1 MKETPR
7 TLNILICG
15 HSQHGKSSLIE
26 AIVGKF
32 PDNLNFEL
40 NHGTTVSLKVNQF
53 YLPQKNLVI
62 NFLDSPGHSDFQGG
76 IALGLEFADILGLVV
91 SSSEG
96 FQARTYWLV
105 DKAIE
110 KNVPVI
116 IIITKIDLSGSNVG
130 KIKNELQRLEKL
142 KIISII
148 ETSSKLRIGIDELID
163 KFTLQVKIRAKTEH
177 GLSFI
182 ILGFE
187 TRKGLGELVNIGIIS
202 GELKENQWVNEKVKV
217 KYIYSLSG
225 TLKKHALEGEIVQIL
240 FNVIP
245 MFELGSK
252 YKSGKFISPKFVG
265 LLSEIKPRKE
275 HYIAIQDH
283 TKFNIAL
290 EVLEKIKKIFPNL
303 DYYYEGREITILTQ
317 GDLQFEYL
325 QEMLENLIDFEVIGS
340 KIKGIITINKS
351 SKAKYESASV
361 KIIPRI
367 RNKLTIHRN
376 GLQTTNQY
384 DLLGAVAAYNAFHLD
399 GLHVEIYSGKSEDH
413 IAQAITKAIEK
424 VKLIKL
430 IPYQDVI
437 VQVENFYDLNP
448 IIEKYRI
455 EVLFKSSNNKIFLQI
470 RNEEFERFFNSLMKI
485 SDGQAHL
492 SLLKFDFEEKI
503 LSVDPGTRHFGF
515 CVIER
520 GQLPS
525 LWYVN
530 LKRSIEDRKS
540 YNVAKKQI
548 EYELNTFLE
557 NEKELITKIYIGSGP
572 GSQFILE
579 FLQDYFEKTS
589 IGINAESSAERSGI
603 REPDIF
609 LIDEFKTTKEALFH
623 LQKGELVSEVKAKGF
638 VDHAIAAL
646 LIAKRG
652 LKGETIKIDKKPIN
666 QLYDYII
673 ENYSGSSV
681 FSNIHN
687 INKLEDLHRGIYL
700 RVKDASKLDS
710 NLING
715 DIIAFTGFGSGY
727 TELHAITLTGNKVI
741 VKFQANVKVKRD
753 FFKIFTPSKEK
764 G

>member
-53 YLPQKNLVI
+53 FLSQKNIII

-110 KNVPVI
+110 KNIPVI
-116 IIITKIDLSGSNVG
+116 IIITKIDLLGSNIE
-130 KIKNELQRLEKL
+130 KIKNELKSIESL

-148 ETSSKLRIGIDELID
+148 ETSSKLRIGIDDLIE
-163 KFTLQVKIRAKTEH
+163 KITLQVKIRVKAKEE
-177 GLSFI
+177 LSFI

-187 TRKGLGELVNIGIIS
+187 TKKGLGELVNIGIIS
-202 GELKENQWVNEKVKV
+202 GGLKENQWINEKVKV
-217 KYIYSLSG
+217 KYIYALSG
-225 TLKKHALEGEIVQIL
+225 TLKKSTLEGEIVQIL
-240 FNVIP
+240 FNVVP
-245 MFELGSK
+245 KFELGSK

-283 TKFNIAL
+283 AKFNIAL
-290 EVLEKIKKIFPNL
+290 DVLEKIKKIFPNL
-303 DYYYEGREITILTQ
+303 DYYYEGSEITILTQ

-340 KIKGIITINKS
+340 KIKGTITINKS
-351 SKAKYESASV
+351 SRAKYESASV

-384 DLLGAVAAYNAFHLD
+384 DLLGAAAVYNAFHLD
-399 GLHVEIYSGKSEDH
+399 GLHVEIYSGKNEDH

-424 VKLIKL
+424 VKIIKL

-448 IIEKYRI
+448 LIEKYRI

-485 SDGQAHL
+485 SEGQAHL

-540 YNVAKKQI
+540 YNVAKKQL

-557 NEKELITKIYIGSGP
+557 NEKELITKIYIGTGA

-589 IGINAESSAERSGI
+589 FELASESSAEWSRI
-603 REPDIF
+603 KEPEIF

-623 LQKGELVSEVKAKGF
+623 LQKGELVNEVKAKGF

-652 LKGETIKIDKKPIN
+652 LKGEIIKIDKKPIN

-681 FSNIHN
+681 FASIHN

-700 RVKDASKLDS
+700 RVKDTSKLDS
-710 NLING
+710 NLNNG

-741 VKFQANVKVKRD
+741 IKFQAHVKLKRD
-753 FFKIFTPSKEK
+753 FFKIFAPSKEK
-764 G
+764 R

>member
-1 MKETPR
+1 MKETPKI
-7 TLNILICG
+7 LNILICG

-26 AIVGKF
+26 AIVGEF

-40 NHGTTVSLKVNQF
+40 NHGTTVSLKVIQF
-53 YLPQKNLVI
+53 FLSQKNTFI

-91 SSSEG
+91 SGSEG

-110 KNVPVI
+110 KNIPVM
-116 IIITKIDLSGSNVG
+116 IIITKMDLSGINVE
-130 KIKNELQRLEKL
+130 KIKKELNSIESL
-142 KIISII
+142 KILSII
-148 ETSSKLRIGIDELID
+148 ETSSKLRIGIDKLIE
-163 KFTLQVKIRAKTEH
+163 KITLQAKIRVEMEEI
-177 GLSFI
+177 LSFI

-187 TRKGLGELVNIGIIS
+187 TKKGLGELVNIGIIS
-202 GELKENQWVNEKVKV
+202 GEIRENQWINEKIKI
-217 KYIYSLSG
+217 KFIYSLSD
-225 TLKKHALEGEIVQIL
+225 KPEKRACEGEIVQLL
-240 FNVIP
+240 FNVVP
-245 MFELGSK
+245 NFELGSK
-252 YKSGKFISPKFVG
+252 YKNGKFISPKLVG
-265 LLSEIKPRKE
+265 ILSEIKPRKE
-275 HYIAIQDH
+275 HYIAIQDPS
-283 TKFNIAL
+283 KFHVAL

-303 DYYYEGREITILTQ
+303 DYYYEGRKITILTQ
-317 GDLQFEYL
+317 GDLQFEYF

-340 KIKGIITINKS
+340 KIKGIITINRS
-351 SKAKYESASV
+351 SKAKYETASV

-367 RNKLTIHRN
+367 RDKLTIQRN
-376 GLQTTNQY
+376 GLRATRQC
-384 DLLGAVAAYNAFHLD
+384 DILGAAVAYDAFHLD
-399 GLHVEIYSGKSEDH
+399 GLHVEIYSGKKEEH

-424 VKLIKL
+424 VKIIKL

-448 IIEKYRI
+448 LIEKYKV

-470 RNEEFERFFNSLMKI
+470 KNEEFEKFFNSLMKV
-485 SDGQAHL
+485 SEGQAHL
-492 SLLKFDFEEKI
+492 SLLKFDLEEKI

-540 YNVAKKQI
+540 HNVARKQL

-557 NEKELITKIYIGSGP
+557 NEKELITKIYIGSGS

-579 FLQDYFEKTS
+579 FLLDYFA
-589 IGINAESSAERSGI
+589 INPNELNSETPTEGSRI
-603 REPDIF
+603 RKPDIF

-623 LQKGELVSEVKAKGF
+623 LQKGELVNEVKAKGF

-652 LKGETIKIDKKPIN
+652 LKGEIIKIDKKPLN

-681 FSNIHN
+681 FSSIHN
-687 INKLEDLHRGIYL
+687 MNKLEDLYRGIYL
-700 RVKDASKLDS
+700 RIKDASKLDS
-710 NLING
+710 NLSNG
-715 DIIAFTGFGSGY
+715 DIIAFTGFGSGF
-727 TELHAITLTGNKVI
+727 TQLHGVTLTGNKVI
-741 VKFQANVKVKRD
+741 IKFQAQVKLKRD
-753 FFKIFTPSKEK
+753 FFKIFAPSKEK
-764 G
+764 R

>member
-1 MKETPR
+1 MKEAPR
-7 TLNILICG
+7 ILNFLICG

-26 AIVGKF
+26 AIVGQF

-40 NHGTTVSLKVNQF
+40 NHGTTVSLKVIQF
-53 YLPQKNLVI
+53 FLSQKNIII

-76 IALGLEFADILGLVV
+76 IALGLEFADILGLVI
-91 SSSEG
+91 SGSEG

-110 KNVPVI
+110 NHIPVI
-116 IIITKIDLSGSNVG
+116 IIITKIDLSGVNIT
-130 KIKNELQRLEKL
+130 KIKNELKNIENL
-142 KIISII
+142 KVLSII
-148 ETSSKLRIGIDELID
+148 ETSSKLKIGIDELIE
-163 KFTLQVKIRAKTEH
+163 KITLQVKNRVKVEED
-177 GLSFI
+177 LSFI

-187 TRKGLGELVNIGIIS
+187 IKKGLGELVNIGIIT
-202 GELKENQWVNEKVKV
+202 GKLEENQWINEKFKV
-217 KYIYSLSG
+217 KFIYSLSG
-225 TLKKHALEGEIVQIL
+225 EPKKVALEGEIVQLL
-240 FNVIP
+240 FNVVP
-245 MFELGSK
+245 NFELGSK
-252 YKSGKFISPKFVG
+252 YKNGKFISPKLVG
-265 LLSEIKPRKE
+265 VLSEIKPRKE
-275 HYIAIQDH
+275 HCIAIQDYG
-283 TKFNIAL
+283 KFNIAL

-303 DYYYEGREITILTQ
+303 DYYYQGREITIQTQ

-325 QEMLENLIDFEVIGS
+325 QEMLENMIDFEVIGS

-351 SKAKYESASV
+351 SRAKYETASI

-376 GLQTTNQY
+376 GVQATNQY
-384 DLLGAVAAYNAFHLD
+384 DILGAAAPYDAFHLD
-399 GLHVEIYSGKSEDH
+399 GLHVEIYSGRNEEH

-424 VKLIKL
+424 VKIIKL

-448 IIEKYRI
+448 LIEKYKVD
-455 EVLFKSSNNKIFLQI
+455 VLFKPANNKTFLQI
-470 RNEEFERFFNSLMKI
+470 KNEEFEKFFNSLMKV
-485 SDGQAHL
+485 SEGQAHL

-503 LSVDPGTRHFGF
+503 LSIDPGTRHFGF

-540 YNVAKKQI
+540 HNIARKQL

-557 NEKELITKIYIGSGP
+557 NEKDLITKIYIGTGP
-572 GSQFILE
+572 GSQFIIE
-579 FLQDYFEKTS
+579 FLLDYFAIDSNELNPETPSEGSRIKK
-589 IGINAESSAERSGI
+589 
-603 REPDIF
+603 PDIF

-623 LQKGELVSEVKAKGF
+623 LQKGELVNEVKAKGF

-652 LKGETIKIDKKPIN
+652 LKGQIIKIDKKPIN

-681 FSNIHN
+681 FSSIHN
-687 INKLEDLHRGIYL
+687 LNKLEDLYRGIYL
-700 RVKDASKLDS
+700 RIKDASKLDS
-710 NLING
+710 NLNNG
-715 DIIAFTGFGSGY
+715 DIIAFTGFGRGY
-727 TELHAITLTGNKVI
+727 AELHGVTLTGNKVI
-741 VKFQANVKVKRD
+741 VKFQAQVKLKRD
-753 FFKIFTPSKEK
+753 FFKIFAPSKEK
-764 G
+764 R

>member
-1 MKETPR
+1 MKEAPR
-7 TLNILICG
+7 TLNVLICG

-26 AIVGKF
+26 AIIGKF
-32 PDNLNFEL
+32 PDNLNYEL

-53 YLPQKNLVI
+53 FLPQRNTVI

-76 IALGLEFADILGLVV
+76 IALGLEFADILGLVI
-91 SSSEG
+91 SGSEG

-110 KNVPVI
+110 KHIPVI
-116 IIITKIDLSGSNVG
+116 IIITKVDLSGINIE
-130 KIKNELQRLEKL
+130 KIKSELKSIKDL
-142 KIISII
+142 KVISIT

-163 KFTLQVKIRAKTEH
+163 KITLQVKIRVKTKDE
-177 GLSFI
+177 LCFI

-187 TRKGLGELVNIGIIS
+187 TKKGLGELVNIGVIS
-202 GELKENQWVNEKVKV
+202 GELKENQWINEKVKV

-225 TLKKHALEGEIVQIL
+225 KSKKHAIEGEIVQLL
-240 FNVIP
+240 FNVVP
-245 MFELGSK
+245 NFELGAK
-252 YKSGKFISPKFVG
+252 YKNGKFISPKFVG
-265 LLSEIKPRKE
+265 ILSELKPRKE
-275 HYIAIQDH
+275 HYVVIQDH
-283 TKFNIAL
+283 SKFNIAL
-290 EVLEKIKKIFPNL
+290 EVLEKVKKIFPNL
-303 DYYYEGREITILTQ
+303 DYYYEGREITIQTL

-325 QEMLENLIDFEVIGS
+325 QEILENMIDFEVIGS
-340 KIKGIITINKS
+340 KIKGIITVNKS
-351 SKAKYESASV
+351 SKAKYETASV

-367 RNKLTIHRN
+367 RNKLTVYRN
-376 GLQTTNQY
+376 GSQAINQY
-384 DLLGAVAAYNAFHLD
+384 DILGAAVVYNAFHLD
-399 GLHVEIYSGKSEDH
+399 GLHVEIYSGKNEDH

-424 VKLIKL
+424 VKIVKL

-437 VQVENFYDLNP
+437 VQVENFHDLNSLF
-448 IIEKYRI
+448 EKYKV
-455 EVLFKSSNNKIFLQI
+455 ELLFKSSNNKIFLQI
-470 RNEEFERFFNSLMKI
+470 KNEEFEKFFNSLMKI
-485 SDGQAHL
+485 SEGKAHL

-503 LSVDPGTRHFGF
+503 LSVDPGTKHFGF

-530 LKRSIEDRKS
+530 LKRSIDDRKS
-540 YNVAKKQI
+540 HNIARKQL

-557 NEKELITKIYIGSGP
+557 NEKALITKIYIGMGP

-579 FLQDYFEKTS
+579 FLLDYF
-589 IGINAESSAERSGI
+589 GINPIEFNSESPVEDSRI
-603 REPDIF
+603 KKPDIF

-623 LQKGELVSEVKAKGF
+623 LQKGELVNEVKAKGF

-652 LKGETIKIDKKPIN
+652 LKGEIIRIDKKPFN

-681 FSNIHN
+681 FTSIHN

-727 TELHAITLTGNKVI
+727 TEVRAITLTGNMVI